1 MSKTR
6 TTVYI
11 DKDIVSKFETY
22 KLSLPKDDKI
32 TFSELVNRL
41 LESHLNNPFNWQ
53 DQMLYAYAMK
63 YERES
68 EYE

>member
-11 DKDIVSKFETY
+11 EEDLLKKYDTF
-22 KLSLPKDDKI
+22 KLNLPKDDKI
-32 TFSELVNRL
+32 SFSELVNKL
-41 LESHLNNPFNWQ
+41 LKSHLSNPFNWS
-53 DQMLYAYAMK
+53 DQMLYAYAMQD
-63 YERES
+63 EREN